1 MFKKFLI
8 FIFLFL
14 ITIVAV
20 NFDII
25 QDLAQ
30 CGNGDTQTCLNQGK
44 VYLSKSESTM
54 NLFIGISLLKKGC
67 ELDSAETCAHLGKF
81 AMMKE
86 GTINEAIVY
95 LSKSCKL
102 KSKKGCFGL
111 GMVYEEVLKDKEKAQ
126 DAYKNSCRFGFKK
139 ACDINLE
146 I

>member
-67 ELDSAETCAHLGKF
+67 ELDSAETCAEVGKF
-81 AMMKE
+81 LMMKE
-86 GTINEAIVY
+86 GTINEAQVY

-102 KSKKGCFGL
+102 KSKKGCFAL
-111 GMVYEEVLKDKEKAQ
+111 GMVYEEISRDKNKAQ
-126 DAYKNSCRFGFKK
+126 KAYDKSCNYGFKK